1 MRFPRAFFRWRTI
14 FAVKTMCGS
23 ACGQPSCGILPDMPL
38 YRVTDVLHAD
48 GTAILPALR
57 VDAFGQTAPAGTA
70 VFKNERLNC
79 FLDGEIGGGAYA

>member
-1 MRFPRAFFRWRTI
+1 MYALSELLDR
-14 FAVKTMCGS
+14 S
-23 ACGQPSCGILPDMPL
+23 ARDGILPDMPL
-38 YRVTDVLHAD
+38 YRVADVLHAD

-57 VDAFGQTAPAGTA
+57 VDKFGQTSPAGTA